1 MKTLKTLHFLIPFL
15 FTGVQMYEEIADA
28 INKIN
33 EELGDDDIYEDI
45 FC

>member
-1 MKTLKTLHFLIPFL
+1 
-15 FTGVQMYEEIADA
+15 MYEEIANA
-28 INKIN
+28 INKLN

>member
-1 MKTLKTLHFLIPFL
+1 
-15 FTGVQMYEEIADA
+15 MYEEIADA

>member
-1 MKTLKTLHFLIPFL
+1 MGRFLKNRPFL